1 MKWADLLPI
10 ILAVITLAGGGGG
23 VWSLLTVGK
32 QKRQLVA
39 QANQLEAQGREQ
51 IANTVKTLGAAAAD
65 MVEPLQRTLAL
76 AEARADTLNAQLQ
89 QARAEVGQL
98 RTETERAYEDLR
110 RIRLA
115 VMDPNATI
123 AGLRALVESLGNGR
137 T

>member
-115 VMDPNATI
+115 VMDPNATV